1 MTLAPVPGF
10 SLREPPPMR
19 PEDEALKQAQLKHM
33 KRLATGMLL
42 VATAIFIVARLFE
55 PQFPWLAFV
64 RATAEAAMI
73 GGLADWFAVTALFR
87 HPLGI
92 PIPHTAIVPARKDQ
106 VGRSLGNFVQRN
118 FVSREV
124 IAFRLSEWRVGEHLA
139 RWLAEADNSRRIAR
153 AAARGLAT
161 GSRMLRDEDVQHLI
175 GTAIDRKVRDTR
187 VAPIIGKGL
196 SLLTISNRHQEI
208 FDELISLLA
217 RAVERNE
224 EIIRQRIARES
235 PWWIPEAVDDKIHA
249 RIVAAIEHTL
259 AEVRDNPEHQMRARF
274 DAGLRE
280 FIDKLQHDPDVIERA
295 EGLKLELL
303 NAEVV
308 RRFSS
313 SLWSDMQESL
323 ERYATER
330 ADPAADDE
338 PGPVER
344 GLTAFGQALL
354 ADPTLLEK
362 VDRWIAD
369 VALHVVERYQSEVSN
384 LISQTVSNWDPNAT
398 SRRIELAIGR
408 DLQYI
413 RINGTLVGGLAGLVI
428 YILTR
433 FF

>member
-1 MTLAPVPGF
+1 MTTLPVSGF

-19 PEDEALKQAQLKHM
+19 PEDEALKQAQLRKM

-42 VATAIFIVARLFE
+42 VATAIFIVARLLE
-55 PQFPWLAFV
+55 PRYPWLAFL

-124 IAFRLSEWRVGEHLA
+124 IAYRLREWRVAEHLA
-139 RWLAEADNSRRIAR
+139 KWLAEPENSQRIAR

-175 GTAIDRKVRDTR
+175 GTAIDRKVRDTQ
-187 VAPIIGKGL
+187 VAPILGRLL
-196 SLLTISNRHQEI
+196 SLLTHSNRHQEL
-208 FDELISLLA
+208 FDELIALLS

-224 EIIRQRIARES
+224 ELIRQRIARES
-235 PWWIPEAVDDKIHA
+235 PWWIPEAVDDKIHI
-249 RIVAAIEHTL
+249 RIVAAIERTL
-259 AEVRDNPEHQMRARF
+259 TEVRDDPEHQMRARF
-274 DAGLRE
+274 DAGLRD
-280 FIDKLQHDPDVIERA
+280 FIEKLQHDPQVIEKA
-295 EGLKLELL
+295 EALKLELL

-308 RRFSS
+308 RRFSA
-313 SLWSDMQESL
+313 SLWTDAQEAL

-330 ADPAADDE
+330 SAADADTAE
-338 PGPVER
+338 GPVER

-354 ADPTLLEK
+354 TDPALMDK
-362 VDRWIAD
+362 VDRWIAE
-369 VALHVVERYQSEVSN
+369 VALHVVERYQEEVSN
-384 LISQTVSNWDPNAT
+384 LIAQTVSSWDPNAT

-428 YILTR
+428 YVISR

>member
-1 MTLAPVPGF
+1 MTTVPVTGF

-19 PEDEALKQAQLKHM
+19 PEDEALKQAQLRKM
-33 KRLATGMLL
+33 KRLATGMLV
-42 VATAIFIVARLFE
+42 VATAIFIASRLLE
-55 PQFPWLAFV
+55 PRYPWLAFV

-124 IAFRLSEWRVGEHLA
+124 IAYRLREWRVAEHLA
-139 RWLAEADNSRRIAR
+139 KWLAEPENSRRIAR
-153 AAARGLAT
+153 AAARGLAS

-175 GTAIDRKVRDTR
+175 GAAIDRKVRDTQ
-187 VAPIIGKGL
+187 VAPILGRLL
-196 SLLTISNRHQEI
+196 SLLTLSNRHQEL
-208 FDELISLLA
+208 FDELIALLS

-235 PWWIPEAVDDKIHA
+235 PWWIPEAVDDRIHI
-249 RIVAAIEHTL
+249 RIVAAIERTL
-259 AEVRDNPEHQMRARF
+259 TEVRDDPEHQMRARF
-274 DAGLRE
+274 DAGLRD
-280 FIDKLQHDPDVIERA
+280 FIEKLQHDPQVIERA
-295 EGLKLELL
+295 EGLKMELL

-308 RRFSS
+308 RRFSG
-313 SLWSDMQESL
+313 SLWTDAQEAL

-330 ADPAADDE
+330 SAPDDDAAE
-338 PGPVER
+338 GPVER

-354 ADPTLLEK
+354 TDPALLDK

-369 VALHVVERYQSEVSN
+369 VALHVVERYQQEVSN
-384 LISQTVSNWDPNAT
+384 LIAQTVSNWDPNAT

-413 RINGTLVGGLAGLVI
+413 RINGTLVGGLAGLLIYVI
-428 YILTR
+428 SR

>member
-19 PEDEALKQAQLKHM
+19 PEDEALKQAQLRHM

-42 VATAIFIVARLFE
+42 VATAIFVVARLFE
-55 PQFPWLAFV
+55 PQFPWLGFV

-92 PIPHTAIVPARKDQ
+92 PIPHTAIVAARKDQ

-139 RWLAEADNSRRIAR
+139 QWLAEADNSRRIAR

-208 FDELISLLA
+208 FDELISLLS

-224 EIIRQRIARES
+224 EVIRQRIARES

-259 AEVRDNPEHQMRARF
+259 AEIRDDPEHQMRARF

-280 FIDKLQHDPDVIERA
+280 FIEKLQHDPEVIERA

-323 ERYATER
+323 ERYATDR
-330 ADPAADDE
+330 ADPEAGDE
-338 PGPVER
+338 AGPVER

-354 ADPTLLEK
+354 ADPALLEK
-362 VDRWIAD
+362 VDRWIAE

-413 RINGTLVGGLAGLVI
+413 RINGTLVGGLAGLLI
-428 YILTR
+428 YVLTR

>member
-1 MTLAPVPGF
+1 MTTLPISGF

-19 PEDEALKQAQLKHM
+19 PEDEALKQAQLRKM

-42 VATAIFIVARLFE
+42 VATAIFIVTRLLE
-55 PQFPWLAFV
+55 PRYPWLAFV

-124 IAFRLSEWRVGEHLA
+124 IAYRLREWRVAEHLA
-139 RWLAEADNSRRIAR
+139 KWLADPENSRRIAR

-175 GTAIDRKVRDTR
+175 GTAIDRKVRDTQ
-187 VAPIIGKGL
+187 VAPILGRLL
-196 SLLTISNRHQEI
+196 SLLTLSNRHQEL
-208 FDELISLLA
+208 FDELIALLS

-224 EIIRQRIARES
+224 ELIRQRIARES
-235 PWWIPEAVDDKIHA
+235 PWWIPEAVDDKIHV
-249 RIVAAIEHTL
+249 RIVAAIERTL
-259 AEVRDNPEHQMRARF
+259 TEVRDDPEHQMRARF
-274 DAGLRE
+274 DAGLRD
-280 FIDKLQHDPDVIERA
+280 FIVKLQHDPQVIEKA
-295 EGLKLELL
+295 EALKLELL

-308 RRFSS
+308 RRFSA
-313 SLWSDMQESL
+313 SLWTDAQEAL

-330 ADPAADDE
+330 SAPDDNAAE
-338 PGPVER
+338 GPVER

-354 ADPTLLEK
+354 TDPALMDK
-362 VDRWIAD
+362 VDRWIAEI
-369 VALHVVERYQSEVSN
+369 ALHVVERYQEEVSN
-384 LISQTVSNWDPNAT
+384 LIAQTVSNWDPNAT

-413 RINGTLVGGLAGLVI
+413 RINGTLVGGLAGLLIYVI
-428 YILTR
+428 SR

>member
-1 MTLAPVPGF
+1 MTTLPVSGF

-19 PEDEALKQAQLKHM
+19 PEDEALKQAQLRRM
-33 KRLATGMLL
+33 KRLASGMLV
-42 VATAIFIVARLFE
+42 VATAIFIVSRLLE
-55 PQFPWLAFV
+55 PRYPWLAFV

-124 IAFRLSEWRVGEHLA
+124 IAYRLREWRVAEHLA
-139 RWLAEADNSRRIAR
+139 KWLADPENSRRIAR

-175 GTAIDRKVRDTR
+175 GTAIDRKVRDTQ
-187 VAPIIGKGL
+187 VAPILGRLL
-196 SLLTISNRHQEI
+196 SLLTLSNRHQEL
-208 FDELISLLA
+208 FDELIALLS

-224 EIIRQRIARES
+224 ELIRQRIARES
-235 PWWIPEAVDDKIHA
+235 PWWIPEAVDDKIHV
-249 RIVAAIEHTL
+249 RIVAAIERTL
-259 AEVRDNPEHQMRARF
+259 TEVRDDPEHQMRARF
-274 DAGLRE
+274 DAGLRD
-280 FIDKLQHDPDVIERA
+280 FIEKLQHDPPVIEKA
-295 EGLKLELL
+295 EALKLELL

-308 RRFSS
+308 RRFSA
-313 SLWSDMQESL
+313 SLWTDAQEAL

-330 ADPAADDE
+330 SAPDADATE
-338 PGPVER
+338 GPVER

-354 ADPTLLEK
+354 TDPALMDK
-362 VDRWIAD
+362 VDRWIAE
-369 VALHVVERYQSEVSN
+369 VALHVVERYQEEVSN
-384 LISQTVSNWDPNAT
+384 LIAQTVSNWDPNAT

-413 RINGTLVGGLAGLVI
+413 RINGTLVGGLAGLLIYVI
-428 YILTR
+428 SR

>member
-1 MTLAPVPGF
+1 
-10 SLREPPPMR
+10 
-19 PEDEALKQAQLKHM
+19 
-33 KRLATGMLL
+33 
-42 VATAIFIVARLFE
+42 
-55 PQFPWLAFV
+55 
-64 RATAEAAMI
+64 
-73 GGLADWFAVTALFR
+73 
-87 HPLGI
+87 
-92 PIPHTAIVPARKDQ
+92 
-106 VGRSLGNFVQRN
+106 
-118 FVSREV
+118 
-124 IAFRLSEWRVGEHLA
+124 LSEWRVGEHLA

-208 FDELISLLA
+208 FDELIALLS

-259 AEVRDNPEHQMRARF
+259 TEVRDNPEHQMRARF

-280 FIDKLQHDPDVIERA
+280 FIDKLQHDPEVIERA
-295 EGLKLELL
+295 EALKLELL

-308 RRFSS
+308 RRFSA

-330 ADPAADDE
+330 ADPESGDE
-338 PGPVER
+338 AGPVER

-354 ADPTLLEK
+354 ADPALLEK

-413 RINGTLVGGLAGLVI
+413 RINGTLVGGLAGLLI
-428 YILTR
+428 YIVTR

>member
-1 MTLAPVPGF
+1 
-10 SLREPPPMR
+10 MR
-19 PEDEALKQAQLKHM
+19 PEDEAHKLAQMKHI

-42 VATAIFIVARLFE
+42 LATAIFIVARLFE
-55 PQFPWLAFV
+55 PQFPWLGFV

-92 PIPHTAIVPARKDQ
+92 PIPHTAIVAARKDQ

-139 RWLAEADNSRRIAR
+139 QWLAEADNSRRIAR

-208 FDELISLLA
+208 FDELISLLS

-259 AEVRDNPEHQMRARF
+259 TEIRDNPEHQMRARF

-280 FIDKLQHDPDVIERA
+280 FIDKLQHDPAVIERA
-295 EGLKLELL
+295 EALKLELL

-330 ADPAADDE
+330 ADPEVGDE
-338 PGPVER
+338 AGPVEG

-354 ADPTLLEK
+354 ADPALLEK

-384 LISQTVSNWDPNAT
+384 LISQTVSNWDPDAT

-413 RINGTLVGGLAGLVI
+413 RINGTLVGGLAGLLI
-428 YILTR
+428 YIVTR

>member
-19 PEDEALKQAQLKHM
+19 PEDEALKQAQLRHM

-42 VATAIFIVARLFE
+42 VATAIFIVSRLLE
-55 PQFPWLAFV
+55 PRFPWLAFV

-124 IAFRLSEWRVGEHLA
+124 IAYRLSEWRVGEHLA
-139 RWLAEADNSRRIAR
+139 RWLAEPENSRRIAK

-175 GTAIDRKVRDTR
+175 GSAIDRKVRDTR
-187 VAPIIGKGL
+187 VAPILGKTL

-208 FDELISLLA
+208 FDELISLLS

-224 EIIRQRIARES
+224 EVIRQRIARES

-259 AEVRDNPEHQMRARF
+259 TEIRDNPEHQMRARF
-274 DAGLRE
+274 DAGLRD
-280 FIDKLQHDPDVIERA
+280 FIEKLQHDPEVIERA
-295 EGLKLELL
+295 EGLKLEVL

-313 SLWSDMQESL
+313 SLWSDLQDSL

-330 ADPAADDE
+330 ADPATADE
-338 PGPVER
+338 GPVER

-354 ADPTLLEK
+354 TDPALLEK

-413 RINGTLVGGLAGLVI
+413 RINGTLVGGLAGLLI

>member
-1 MTLAPVPGF
+1 MTLAPVSGF
-10 SLREPPPMR
+10 SVREPPPMR
-19 PEDEALKQAQLKHM
+19 PEDEALKKAQLRKM
-33 KRLATGMLL
+33 KRVATGMLL
-42 VATAIFIVARLFE
+42 VATAVFIGARLLE
-55 PQFPWLAFV
+55 PRYPWLTFV
-64 RATAEAAMI
+64 RVTAEAAMI

-118 FVSREV
+118 FVSAEV
-124 IAFRLSEWRVGEHLA
+124 IGYRLREWRVAEHLA
-139 RWLAEADNSRRIAR
+139 RWLADPENSRRIAR

-161 GSRMLRDEDVQHLI
+161 GSRMMRDEDVQHLI

-187 VAPIIGKGL
+187 VAPILGKLL

-208 FDELISLLA
+208 FDELIALMS

-235 PWWIPEAVDDKIHA
+235 PWWIPEAVDDRIHE
-249 RIVAAIEHTL
+249 RIVGAIERTL
-259 AEVRDNPEHQMRARF
+259 SEIRDDPEHQMRARF
-274 DAGLRE
+274 DAGLRN
-280 FIDKLQHDPDVIERA
+280 FIERLQHDPEVIERA

-313 SLWSDMQESL
+313 SLWTDMQEGL

-330 ADPAADDE
+330 ADPPSTDE
-338 PGPVER
+338 GGPVER

-354 ADPTLLEK
+354 ADPALLEK
-362 VDRWIAD
+362 VDRWIAE
-369 VALHVVERYQSEVSN
+369 VTLHVVERYQQEVSN
-384 LISQTVSNWDPNAT
+384 LISQTVSNWDPTAT

-413 RINGTLVGGLAGLVI
+413 RINGTLVGGLAGLLI
-428 YILTR
+428 YVLSR

>member
-1 MTLAPVPGF
+1 
-10 SLREPPPMR
+10 MR
-19 PEDEALKQAQLKHM
+19 PEDEALKQAQLRKM
-33 KRLATGMLL
+33 KRVATGMLL
-42 VATAIFIVARLFE
+42 VATAVFIGSRLLE
-55 PQFPWLAFV
+55 PRYPWLAFV

-118 FVSREV
+118 FVSPEV
-124 IAFRLSEWRVGEHLA
+124 IAYRLREWRVAEHLA
-139 RWLAEADNSRRIAR
+139 RWLADPDNSRRIAR

-161 GSRMLRDEDVQHLI
+161 GSRMMRDEDVQHLI

-187 VAPIIGKGL
+187 VAPILGKLL

-208 FDELISLLA
+208 FDELIALMS
-217 RAVERNE
+217 RGVERNE

-235 PWWIPEAVDDKIHA
+235 PWWIPEAVDDRIHE
-249 RIVAAIEHTL
+249 RIVGAIERTL
-259 AEVRDNPEHQMRARF
+259 TEIRDDPEHQMRARF
-274 DAGLRE
+274 DAGLRN
-280 FIDKLQHDPDVIERA
+280 FIERLQHDPEVIERA
-295 EGLKLELL
+295 EALKLELL

-313 SLWSDMQESL
+313 SLWTDMQESL

-330 ADPAADDE
+330 ADPLPGDE
-338 PGPVER
+338 GGPVER

-354 ADPTLLEK
+354 ADPSLLEK
-362 VDRWIAD
+362 VDRWIAE
-369 VALHVVERYQSEVSN
+369 VTLHVVERYQQEVSN
-384 LISQTVSNWDPNAT
+384 LISQTVSNWDPTAT

-413 RINGTLVGGLAGLVI
+413 RINGTIVGGLAGLLI
-428 YILTR
+428 YIVTR

>member
-19 PEDEALKQAQLKHM
+19 PEDEALKQAQLRHM

-42 VATAIFIVARLFE
+42 VATAIFIVSRLLE
-55 PQFPWLAFV
+55 PRFPWLAFV

-124 IAFRLSEWRVGEHLA
+124 IAYRLSEWRVGEHLA
-139 RWLAEADNSRRIAR
+139 RWLAEPDNSRRIAR

-175 GTAIDRKVRDTR
+175 GSAIDKKVRDTR

-208 FDELISLLA
+208 FDELISLLS

-224 EIIRQRIARES
+224 EVIRQRIARES

-259 AEVRDNPEHQMRARF
+259 AEIRDNPEHQMRARF
-274 DAGLRE
+274 DAGLRD
-280 FIDKLQHDPDVIERA
+280 FIEKLQHDPEVIERA

-330 ADPAADDE
+330 ADPEVGDE
-338 PGPVER
+338 AGPVER

-354 ADPTLLEK
+354 SDPALLEK

-413 RINGTLVGGLAGLVI
+413 RINGTIVGGLVGL
-428 YILTR
+428 ILHVLDTL
-433 FF
+433 

>member
-1 MTLAPVPGF
+1 MTLAPVSGF

-19 PEDEALKQAQLKHM
+19 PEDEALKQAQLRKM
-33 KRLATGMLL
+33 KRVATGMLL
-42 VATAIFIVARLFE
+42 VAVAVFIVARLLE
-55 PQFPWLAFV
+55 PRYPWLAFV

-118 FVSREV
+118 FVSPEV
-124 IAFRLSEWRVGEHLA
+124 IALRLREWRVAEHLA
-139 RWLAEADNSRRIAR
+139 RWLADPENSRRIAR

-161 GSRMLRDEDVQHLI
+161 GSRMMRDEDVQHLI

-187 VAPIIGKGL
+187 VAPILGKLL

-208 FDELISLLA
+208 FDELIALMS

-235 PWWIPEAVDDKIHA
+235 PWWIPEAVDDRIHE
-249 RIVAAIEHTL
+249 RIVGAIERTL
-259 AEVRDNPEHQMRARF
+259 TEIRDDPEHQMRARF
-274 DAGLRE
+274 DTGLRN
-280 FIDKLQHDPDVIERA
+280 FIERLQHDPEVIERA
-295 EGLKLELL
+295 EGLKVELL

-313 SLWSDMQESL
+313 SLWTDMQEGL

-330 ADPAADDE
+330 ADPPSTDE
-338 PGPVER
+338 GGPVER

-354 ADPTLLEK
+354 ADPALLEK
-362 VDRWIAD
+362 VDRWIAE
-369 VALHVVERYQSEVSN
+369 VTLHVVERYQQEVSN
-384 LISQTVSNWDPNAT
+384 LISQTVSNWDPTAT

-413 RINGTLVGGLAGLVI
+413 RINGTIVGGLAGLLI
-428 YILTR
+428 YIVSR

>member
-19 PEDEALKQAQLKHM
+19 PEDEALKQAQLRHM
-33 KRLATGMLL
+33 KRLATGMLF
-42 VATAIFIVARLFE
+42 VATAIFIVARILE
-55 PQFPWLAFV
+55 PRFPWLAFV

-92 PIPHTAIVPARKDQ
+92 PIPHTAIVAARKDQ

-139 RWLAEADNSRRIAR
+139 QWLAEADNSRRIAR

-208 FDELISLLA
+208 FDELISLLS

-224 EIIRQRIARES
+224 EVIRQRIARES

-249 RIVAAIEHTL
+249 RIVTAIEHTL
-259 AEVRDNPEHQMRARF
+259 AEIRDNPEHQMRARF

-280 FIDKLQHDPDVIERA
+280 FIEKLQHDPEVIERA

-330 ADPAADDE
+330 ADPEAGDE
-338 PGPVER
+338 AGPVER

-354 ADPTLLEK
+354 ADPALLEK

-413 RINGTLVGGLAGLVI
+413 RINGTLVGGLAGLLI
-428 YILTR
+428 YVLTR

>member
-1 MTLAPVPGF
+1 MTTLPISGF

-19 PEDEALKQAQLKHM
+19 PEDEALKQAQLRKM
-33 KRLATGMLL
+33 TRLATGMLL
-42 VATAIFIVARLFE
+42 VATAIFIVTRLLE
-55 PQFPWLAFV
+55 PRYPWLAFV

-124 IAFRLSEWRVGEHLA
+124 IAYRLREWRVAEHLA
-139 RWLAEADNSRRIAR
+139 KWLADPENSRRIAR

-175 GTAIDRKVRDTR
+175 GTAIDRKVRDTQ
-187 VAPIIGKGL
+187 VAPILGRLL
-196 SLLTISNRHQEI
+196 SLLTLSNRHQEL
-208 FDELISLLA
+208 FDELIALLS

-224 EIIRQRIARES
+224 ELIRQRIARES
-235 PWWIPEAVDDKIHA
+235 PWWIPEAVDDKIHV
-249 RIVAAIEHTL
+249 RIVAAIERTL
-259 AEVRDNPEHQMRARF
+259 TEVRDDPEHQMRARF
-274 DAGLRE
+274 DAGLRD
-280 FIDKLQHDPDVIERA
+280 FIEKLQHDPQVIEKA
-295 EGLKLELL
+295 EALKLELL

-308 RRFSS
+308 RRFSA
-313 SLWSDMQESL
+313 SLWTDAQEAL

-330 ADPAADDE
+330 SAPDDNAAE
-338 PGPVER
+338 GPVER

-354 ADPTLLEK
+354 TDPALMDK
-362 VDRWIAD
+362 VDRWIAEI
-369 VALHVVERYQSEVSN
+369 ALHVVERYQEEVSN
-384 LISQTVSNWDPNAT
+384 LIAQTVSNWDPNAT

-413 RINGTLVGGLAGLVI
+413 RINGTLVGGLAGLLIYVI
-428 YILTR
+428 SR

>member
-1 MTLAPVPGF
+1 
-10 SLREPPPMR
+10 MR

-42 VATAIFIVARLFE
+42 VATAIFIVARLLE
-55 PQFPWLAFV
+55 PRFPWLAFV

-139 RWLAEADNSRRIAR
+139 KWLAEADNSRRIAR
-153 AAARGLAT
+153 AAASGLAT

-208 FDELISLLA
+208 FDELITLLS

-224 EIIRQRIARES
+224 EVIRQRIARES
-235 PWWIPEAVDDKIHA
+235 PWWIPEVVDDKIHA

-259 AEVRDNPEHQMRARF
+259 AEIRDNPEHQMRARF

-280 FIDKLQHDPDVIERA
+280 FIDKLQHDPEVIERA

-323 ERYATER
+323 ERYATDR
-330 ADPAADDE
+330 ADPEAGDE
-338 PGPVER
+338 AGPVER

-354 ADPTLLEK
+354 ADPALLEK

-413 RINGTLVGGLAGLVI
+413 RINGTLVGGLAGLLI
-428 YILTR
+428 YIVTR

>member
-1 MTLAPVPGF
+1 
-10 SLREPPPMR
+10 MR
-19 PEDEALKQAQLKHM
+19 PEDEAVKQAQLRHM

-55 PQFPWLAFV
+55 PRFPWLAFV

-124 IAFRLSEWRVGEHLA
+124 IAYRLSEWRVGEHLA
-139 RWLAEADNSRRIAR
+139 KWLAEADNSRRIAR

-208 FDELISLLA
+208 FDELISLLS

-259 AEVRDNPEHQMRARF
+259 VEVRDNPEHQMRARF

-280 FIDKLQHDPDVIERA
+280 FIDKLQHDPEVIERA
-295 EGLKLELL
+295 EALKLELL

-330 ADPAADDE
+330 ADPEAGDE
-338 PGPVER
+338 AGPVER

-354 ADPTLLEK
+354 ADPALLEK

-413 RINGTLVGGLAGLVI
+413 RINGTLVGGLAGLAI

>member
-1 MTLAPVPGF
+1 MTLAPVSGF

-19 PEDEALKQAQLKHM
+19 PEDEALKQAQLRHM

-42 VATAIFIVARLFE
+42 LSTAIFIVARLFE
-55 PQFPWLAFV
+55 PRYPWLGFV

-92 PIPHTAIVPARKDQ
+92 PIPHTAIVAARKDQ

-118 FVSREV
+118 FVSRDV
-124 IAFRLSEWRVGEHLA
+124 IAFRLSEWKVGEHLA
-139 RWLAEADNSRRIAR
+139 RWLAEAENSRRIAR

-175 GTAIDRKVRDTR
+175 GTALDRKVRDTQ
-187 VAPIIGKGL
+187 VAPILGKAL

-208 FDELISLLA
+208 FDELISLLS

-235 PWWIPEAVDDKIHA
+235 PWWIPEAVDDKIHD

-274 DAGLRE
+274 DSGLRD
-280 FIDKLQHDPDVIERA
+280 FIEKLQHDPEVIERA

-313 SLWSDMQESL
+313 SLWTDMQESL

-330 ADPAADDE
+330 ADPAGPDDV
-338 PGPVER
+338 GPVER

-369 VALHVVERYQSEVSN
+369 VALHVVERYQQEVSN
-384 LISQTVSNWDPNAT
+384 LIAHTVSNWDPNAT

-413 RINGTLVGGLAGLVI
+413 RINGTLVGGLAGLLI
-428 YILTR
+428 YIVSR

>member
-1 MTLAPVPGF
+1 MTTLPVSGF
-10 SLREPPPMR
+10 SLRDPPPMR
-19 PEDEALKQAQLKHM
+19 PEDEALKQAQLSKM
-33 KRLATGMLL
+33 KRLATAMLL
-42 VATAIFIVARLFE
+42 VATAIFIVSRLLE
-55 PQFPWLAFV
+55 PRYPWLAFV

-73 GGLADWFAVTALFR
+73 GGIADWFAVTALFR

-124 IAFRLSEWRVGEHLA
+124 IAYRLREWRVAEHLA
-139 RWLAEADNSRRIAR
+139 IWLAEPENSRRIAR

-175 GTAIDRKVRDTR
+175 GTAIDQKVRDTQ
-187 VAPIIGKGL
+187 VAPILGRLL
-196 SLLTISNRHQEI
+196 SLLTLSNRHQEL
-208 FDELISLLA
+208 FDELIALLS

-235 PWWIPEAVDDKIHA
+235 PWWIPEAVDDKIHV
-249 RIVAAIEHTL
+249 RIVAAIERTL
-259 AEVRDNPEHQMRARF
+259 AEVRDDPEHQMRARF
-274 DAGLRE
+274 DAGLRD
-280 FIDKLQHDPDVIERA
+280 FIEKLQHDPQVIERA
-295 EGLKLELL
+295 EGLKMELL
-303 NAEVV
+303 NADVV
-308 RRFSS
+308 RRFSG
-313 SLWSDMQESL
+313 SLWTDAQEAL
-323 ERYATER
+323 EQYATER
-330 ADPAADDE
+330 SAPDDDAAE
-338 PGPVER
+338 GPVER

-354 ADPTLLEK
+354 TDPALLDK

-369 VALHVVERYQSEVSN
+369 IALHVVERYQQEVSN
-384 LISQTVSNWDPNAT
+384 LIAQTVSNWDPTAT

-413 RINGTLVGGLAGLVI
+413 RINGTLVGGLAGLLI
-428 YILTR
+428 YVVSR